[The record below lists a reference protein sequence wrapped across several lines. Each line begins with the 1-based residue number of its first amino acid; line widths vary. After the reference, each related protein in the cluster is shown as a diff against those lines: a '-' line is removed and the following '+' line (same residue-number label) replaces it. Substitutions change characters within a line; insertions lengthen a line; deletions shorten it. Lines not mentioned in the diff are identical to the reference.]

1 MRITLI
7 APSNTSDPVCPLQ
20 TLSRLITA
28 DGMSLVI
35 QGMSD
40 SGIAGTVKEEE
51 LSKSIEFLAQH
62 TFASGIQGENR
73 RLDNGQ
79 VAHDSDTDSSDDQ
92 IEARRVK
99 EAKSIT
105 QKKAVRELL
114 QIDDQQIDGYISHI
128 IDGYRMRLER
138 GMMGMEKVN

>member
-1 MRITLI
+1 MPI
-7 APSNTSDPVCPLQ
+7 
-20 TLSRLITA
+20 
-28 DGMSLVI
+28 VI

-40 SGIAGTVKEEE
+40 SGVAGTVKEEE

-62 TFASGIQGENR
+62 TFASGVQGEYR

-79 VAHDSDTDSSDDQ
+79 IAQDSDTDSGSDDQ
-92 IEARRVK
+92 TEARRVK
-99 EAKSIT
+99 EAKSII

>member
-1 MRITLI
+1 
-7 APSNTSDPVCPLQ
+7 
-20 TLSRLITA
+20 
-28 DGMSLVI
+28 MSLVI

-51 LSKSIEFLAQH
+51 LSESIEFLAQH
-62 TFASGIQGENR
+62 TFASGVQGGHR

-79 VAHDSDTDSSDDQ
+79 IAYDSDTDSSDDQ
-92 IEARRVK
+92 IEANCGK
-99 EAKSIT
+99 EAKSII

-138 GMMGMEKVN
+138 GRMGMEKVN